1 MEVFGHAERLAV
13 RLYPYRLPLGALLLT
28 AAIVLLALGWRRDW
42 GGWLWRRRVAALLVA
57 LPLLAVALPVGYY
70 TLSPLWTRTT
80 LYETS
85 PLVAQVATGPLPA
98 PTRVSVTPV
107 PPTATLTPRT
117 ATATRPAPT
126 AIATATSMAPA
137 PSATAQPTEERVDPT
152 AEPTVEPTP
161 PAEPTDEPTPA
172 PFEPRLL
179 ASGALSG
186 ADDFHFA
193 EGATLL
199 IESEPGRYVLRLE
212 NVSVRNGPDL
222 FVYLSP
228 SADGLDDGAINLGG
242 LKATD
247 GSFNYEIPDGVDVSQ
262 FAGVVIWCRQ
272 FAVLFATAP
281 F

>member
-1 MEVFGHAERLAV
+1 MEVFGHAERVAV
-13 RLYPYRLPLGALLLT
+13 RLYPYRLPLGALLLV
-28 AAIVLLALGWRRDW
+28 AVLALLWLGWRRGW
-42 GGWLWRRRVAALLVA
+42 GPLLWRRRVAVVLVA
-57 LPLLAVALPVGYY
+57 APLLAVVLPVGYY

-80 LYETS
+80 LYEES
-85 PLVAQVATGPLPA
+85 PLLAEAADGQPPA
-98 PTRVSVTPV
+98 AASASAP
-107 PPTATLTPRT
+107 
-117 ATATRPAPT
+117 ATRPVV
-126 AIATATSMAPA
+126 TATTSPAAAVTRA
-137 PSATAQPTEERVDPT
+137 PSTPTPHATPSPLPTTTPPT
-152 AEPTVEPTP
+152 PEAPPTSTATVEPTAIP
-161 PAEPTDEPTPA
+161 EPTPA

-179 ASGALSG
+179 ASGTLSG

-228 SADGLDDGAINLGG
+228 SADGLVDGAINLGG

-247 GSFNYEIPDGVDVSQ
+247 GSFNYAIPDGVDVGQ

>member
-1 MEVFGHAERLAV
+1 VTATTAPPAAVTRAPSTPTPHAT
-13 RLYPYRLPLGALLLT
+13 P
-28 AAIVLLALGWRRDW
+28 
-42 GGWLWRRRVAALLVA
+42 
-57 LPLLAVALPVGYY
+57 
-70 TLSPLWTRTT
+70 SPLPTT
-80 LYETS
+80 T
-85 PLVAQVATGPLPA
+85 
-98 PTRVSVTPV
+98 
-107 PPTATLTPRT
+107 PPTPEAPPTST
-117 ATATRPAPT
+117 A
-126 AIATATSMAPA
+126 
-137 PSATAQPTEERVDPT
+137 
-152 AEPTVEPTP
+152 TVEPTAIP
-161 PAEPTDEPTPA
+161 EPTPA

-179 ASGALSG
+179 ASGTLSG

-199 IESEPGRYVLRLE
+199 IDSEPGRDVLRLE

-228 SADGLDDGAINLGG
+228 SADGLDDGSINLGG

-247 GSFNYEIPDGVDVSQ
+247 GSFNYAIPDGVDVSQ

>member
-28 AAIVLLALGWRRDW
+28 AAIVLLALGW

-80 LYETS
+80 LNETS

-98 PTRVSVTPV
+98 PTLVSVTPV

-137 PSATAQPTEERVDPT
+137 PSATAQPTEARVDPT

-172 PFEPRLL
+172 PFEPRARVRRVERRQRLPL
-179 ASGALSG
+179 RRGRDVADRERAGPLCVAPGKRVGAQRSRPVRLP
-186 ADDFHFA
+186 
-193 EGATLL
+193 L
-199 IESEPGRYVLRLE
+199 IQR
-212 NVSVRNGPDL
+212 
-222 FVYLSP
+222 
-228 SADGLDDGAINLGG
+228 DGLDDGAINLGG

-262 FAGVVIWCRQ
+262 FAGVVISCRQ